1 MVKKRLLRIAAIL
14 MIGAGVFNIL
24 FLVMAISGIVDIKA
38 VIGFSWV
45 ISPLPYFGVATGFT
59 GRPVISNILAFAYL
73 TGILASITGGII
85 FLFKNTVVPWLIG
98 TIGALLCLP
107 LLGIASVVVTAL
119 SRSRSDG

>member
-1 MVKKRLLRIAAIL
+1 MRKKRYLRTAAVL
-14 MIGAGVFNIL
+14 MCCSGVFNIL
-24 FLVMAISGIVDIKA
+24 LFVVAISGIVDVKS
-38 VIGFSWV
+38 VIGASWA

-59 GRPVISNILAFAYL
+59 GRPVISDVLLFAYL
-73 TGILASITGGII
+73 AGILAAIAGGII

-107 LLGIASVVVTAL
+107 LLGIASVVMTAL